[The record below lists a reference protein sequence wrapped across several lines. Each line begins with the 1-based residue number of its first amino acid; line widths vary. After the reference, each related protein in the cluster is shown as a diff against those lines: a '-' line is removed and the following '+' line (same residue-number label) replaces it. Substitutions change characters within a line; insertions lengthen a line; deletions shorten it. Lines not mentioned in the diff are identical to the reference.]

1 MRKLDEIV
9 LWACIFVIAILSFL
23 GGMITFY
30 GILIFIWRI

>member
-9 LWACIFVIAILSFL
+9 LYACIIIIAILAYF
-23 GGMITFY
+23 GGMITLY